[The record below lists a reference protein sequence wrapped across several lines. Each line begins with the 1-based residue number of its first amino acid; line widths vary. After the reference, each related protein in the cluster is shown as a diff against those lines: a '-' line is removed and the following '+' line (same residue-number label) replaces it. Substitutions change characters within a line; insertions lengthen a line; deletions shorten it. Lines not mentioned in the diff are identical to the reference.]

1 MYKNEWKYPL
11 IALLI
16 LSAGLSAACVGVK
29 LQEHR
34 PSTKT
39 YQLRNF

>member
-1 MYKNEWKYPL
+1 MHKNEWVYPL

-16 LSAGLSAACVGVK
+16 MSAGLSVACVGVK